1 LLGEIDR
8 TGLVEPI
15 KKGTN
20 LGLGSGE
27 LVFFSYIEY
36 LGLEVVNVL
45 KALLSLPAE
54 QLFIGRRRLDD
65 VRRNASIREDRFNQP
80 HNREPTRCSR
90 LYARRHKQ
98 IGGNVTK
105 KVRVFQ
111 ATKHVGIGTIRAG
124 FDVIGYNTV
133 NRCAPILRGYCRF
146 AGGMSLEDWLETLR
160 GHGFRV
166 VELGGVFEEG
176 VILD

>member
-1 LLGEIDR
+1 LFGKING

-45 KALLSLPAE
+45 KALLGLPAE

-65 VRRNASIREDRFNQP
+65 VRRNASFREDRFNQP
-80 HNREPTRCSR
+80 HNPEPTRCSR
-90 LYARRHKQ
+90 LYARRQ
-98 IGGNVTK
+98 I
-105 KVRVFQ
+105 Q
-111 ATKHVGIGTIRAG
+111 I
-124 FDVIGYNTV
+124 
-133 NRCAPILRGYCRF
+133 
-146 AGGMSLEDWLETLR
+146 
-160 GHGFRV
+160 
-166 VELGGVFEEG
+166 
-176 VILD
+176 